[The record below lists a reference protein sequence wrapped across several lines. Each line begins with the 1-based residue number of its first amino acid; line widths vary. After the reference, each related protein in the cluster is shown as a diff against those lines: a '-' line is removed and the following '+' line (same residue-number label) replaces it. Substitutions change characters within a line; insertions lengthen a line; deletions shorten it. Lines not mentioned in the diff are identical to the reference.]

1 MTNKEKI
8 ERQCVAL
15 CELLK
20 RKNHDYGDSFAEPP
34 YLAPNLNVA
43 TAAFVRLSDKFK
55 RLQTLVARN
64 AECRD
69 ETLQDTLRD
78 VAGRIREAEDKVLN
92 RATNW
97 EPEAVSPC
105 FDLDK
110 ICE

>member
-78 VAGRIREAEDKVLN
+78 VAGYCVLLL
-92 RATNW
+92 AH
-97 EPEAVSPC
+97 
-105 FDLDK
+105 FDGGVPTVEKKGAD
-110 ICE
+110 EE